1 MEITQLYVH
10 DVNSSVPRPVKELK
24 GFEKLD
30 LKPGESKI
38 VEIKLNKRD
47 FSFWNPATKGWFAEK
62 GKFILDVGSSSKDI
76 KLQKEVELL

>member
-1 MEITQLYVH
+1 MYVH

-62 GKFILDVGSSSKDI
+62 GKFILDVGSSSEDI
-76 KLQKEVELL
+76 KLKKEVELL